1 MLSVKE
7 LTKIYKTQKNQPVVA
22 LDHVSI
28 DFADKGLVFLLG
40 KSGSGK
46 STLLNSIGGLDTFDS
61 GEIIIKGRSSKTFSQ
76 SDFDSYR
83 NTFIGF
89 IFQDYN
95 ILEEFS
101 VAKNLA
107 LALELQGK
115 KADKES
121 VDNLLRQV
129 EMLDYADRK
138 PNQLSGG
145 QKQRVAIARAL
156 IKNPE
161 IIMADE
167 PTGALDSNTGKQV
180 MDTLKQLSK
189 TKLVI
194 IVSHDREFAELYGD
208 RIIELKDGKIIR
220 DVTKKEI
227 PSQETSSGL
236 KIIDGKMLY
245 IKKGQRLSSA
255 ELNKISN
262 LLEKNSQYVDTFIS
276 FDDGANTKLKENANI
291 NASGNKESFVSTQKE
306 DVKLKEYDGGKLKLI
321 KSRLKNKDAFKMGA
335 SSLNHKK
342 GKLFFTIL
350 LSFVAFALF
359 GLVDTF
365 ACFDKA
371 KSMAESI
378 RLMGDLRTSISFEK
392 LFQYEEDY
400 SQNEAIFI
408 TKSVLDKEQSQI
420 GIDVVGVKAI
430 NNDWS
435 RRELEL
441 VSTLENNSQV
451 GWWWETSVS
460 GVVSVS
466 QLEKLNMKLL
476 SGALPTND
484 NQIVITKYMFDS
496 IKNTYKGINDYND
509 ILGESVKILIGGES
523 IVCEIC
529 GIANDSFDVSK
540 YETVSGNDFSS
551 YLKQQEFNTLVNY
564 GVQNLV
570 FGTDNCVLSYD
581 IYPNLKF
588 DNVYSTKAINYR
600 SFDKYISTLKTQNK
614 YSATDNSRI
623 YMKSGNA
630 INTLKKDDIVL
641 SLSLYNSINTT
652 NDSFD
657 QVCQLIEEGGVRVN
671 LKDHTDKNVIKTF
684 NLVGLINDNMQYDNN
699 DWTDYCKNL
708 AVVNGEGMPMECGN
722 YDFAIVVHGGENVS
736 KMTKAIYDMDIS
748 GIKCLIQNASTDKM
762 EDFGYTISGLAQIF
776 LYVSIGFAVF
786 SAFLLMNF
794 ISTSISYKKREI
806 GILRAIG
813 ARGSDVYKIFFYES
827 LLISFINFVLAVVGA
842 FVACYLINRK
852 MVVDLGINLTL
863 LVFGVRQ
870 LVLMTAI
877 SFVVSMIATFLPVY
891 KIAKKNPI
899 DAINNR

>member
-1 MLSVKE
+1 MLSVKD
-7 LTKIYKTQKNQPVVA
+7 LTKIYKTQKSQPVVA
-22 LDHVSI
+22 LNHVSI

-46 STLLNSIGGLDTFDS
+46 STLLNTIGGLDTFDS

-115 KADKES
+115 KADKAS
-121 VDNLLRQV
+121 VDNLLSQV
-129 EMLDYADRK
+129 DMLSYADRK

-180 MDTLKQLSK
+180 METLKQLSK
-189 TKLVI
+189 SKLVI

-208 RIIELKDGKIIR
+208 RIIELKDGNIIR

-227 PSQETSSGL
+227 VSQETSSGL

-245 IKKGQRLSSA
+245 IQKGKKLSPD

-262 LLEKNSQYVDTFIS
+262 LLEKNSQYTDTFIS
-276 FDDGANTKLKENANI
+276 FDDSANTKLKEDANI
-291 NASGNKESFVSTQKE
+291 NEKGNKESFVTTQKE
-306 DVKLKEYDGGKLKLI
+306 DVELKEYNGEKLKLI

-335 SSLNHKK
+335 SSLKYKK

-371 KSMAESI
+371 SSMAESI
-378 RLMGDLRTSISFEK
+378 KLMGDKTTSISFQK
-392 LFQYEEDY
+392 TFKYGEDY
-400 SQNEAIFI
+400 EDTEKIMVS
-408 TKSVLDKEQSQI
+408 KSVLDEAQSKI
-420 GIDVVGVKAI
+420 GLDFVGVKAI
-430 NNDWS
+430 SDGWVRDELEFANDLERNSKNDW
-435 RRELEL
+435 
-441 VSTLENNSQV
+441 
-451 GWWWETSVS
+451 WWRPNVS
-460 GVVSVS
+460 GVLSITE
-466 QLEKLNMKLL
+466 LNKLDMKLL
-476 SGALPTND
+476 AGTLPTND
-484 NQIVITKYMFDS
+484 NQIVITKYIFDS
-496 IKNTYKGINDYND
+496 IKNTYKD
-509 ILGESVKILIGGES
+509 ITNYEDIFGKTAGLRVGGTTIKCE
-523 IVCEIC
+523 VCGVVED
-529 GIANDSFDVSK
+529 NFDVSK
-540 YETVSGNDFSS
+540 YKLQNSDDFSA
-551 YLKQQEFNTLVNY
+551 YLKQRELETLTQY
-564 GVQNLV
+564 GIQNLV
-570 FGTDNCVLSYD
+570 FGTDNCVLRYD
-581 IYPNLKF
+581 MYLRVKF
-588 DNVYSTKAINYR
+588 KNVYSIKAIDYK
-600 SFDKYISTLKTQNK
+600 SFDKYINTLKTQNG
-614 YSATDNSRI
+614 YSLSGESKL
-623 YMKSGNA
+623 YMKLGCSIDA
-630 INTLKKDDIVL
+630 LQKDDIVMPM
-641 SLSLYNSINTT
+641 SLYNRIHETDYVFADACTYIES
-652 NDSFD
+652 NDVS
-657 QVCQLIEEGGVRVN
+657 VV
-671 LKDHTDKNVIKTF
+671 LKDYTGENDIKTF
-684 NLVGLINDNMQYDNN
+684 RVVGFINDES
-699 DWTDYCKNL
+699 YCQDL
-708 AVVNGEGMPMECGN
+708 VVVNGEGMPKECGN
-722 YDFAIVVHGGENVS
+722 YDFAIAVLGDANIS
-736 KMTKAIYDMDIS
+736 KMTKTIYNMDIS
-748 GIKCLIQNASTDKM
+748 GIKVLIQNASTDKM
-762 EDFGYTISGLAQIF
+762 EDFGGTIKDLAKIF

-794 ISTSISYKKREI
+794 IATSISYKKREI

-827 LLISFINFVLAVVGA
+827 LLISFINFILAVVGT
-842 FVACYLINRK
+842 FVACYFINQK

-870 LVLMTAI
+870 LILMALI
-877 SFVVSMIATFLPVY
+877 SFAVAMIATFLPVY